1 VPVLGRQL
9 RVPLRRATPAQRA
22 IAFGIAAGGI
32 GAITAVSLPFRA
44 DLGLGG
50 FLLLTLLV
58 VIVAAIA
65 GGGWPALAAVG
76 LSFFAGAFFFAPP
89 YESLSIAIRLHNVPL
104 IAYLIV
110 GAALGLLVQVLAD
123 VVEQETDLRQV
134 EAALRRVATVAA
146 RGAPAGEL
154 FDATTREAGGLLG
167 ASGARLARLEPD
179 GTTTVVARWD
189 RGAGGGMIA
198 PGPNSISAPVVVD
211 GHRWGSMSADLDA
224 PATPASAR
232 IEARLERFTELLA
245 TAISSAQSRDELAA
259 SRRRIVTAADDARR
273 RIERELHDG
282 AQQRLVALTLR
293 LRTAQRTASPQDPAL
308 EEALASVGDA
318 LTGVIDE
325 LREMARGIHPAI
337 LAQGGLGPALRTL
350 ARRSPTPVQIDVD
363 VEGRLADQV
372 EVAAYY
378 VVSEALANVA
388 KHAQASL
395 VTIDASASADSL
407 QISIVDDRLG
417 GADPALGSGLTG
429 LRDRVQALGG
439 EIAVSSPPGQGT
451 RLGIELPLRPPDTGW
466 LVAPD

>member
-9 RVPLRRATPAQRA
+9 RAPLRQPTPAQRA
-22 IAFGIAAGGI
+22 GALALAAGGTA
-32 GAITAVSLPFRA
+32 AITAISLPFRA

-58 VIVAAIA
+58 VIAAAIA
-65 GGGWPALAAVG
+65 GGIWPALAAVG
-76 LSFFAGAFFFAPP
+76 LSFLAAAFFFAPP
-89 YESLSIAIRLHNVPL
+89 YESLSVAIRLHNVPL

-110 GAALGLLVQVLAD
+110 GAALGLLVQALAD
-123 VVEQETDLRQV
+123 VVEQEANLRQV
-134 EAALRRVATVAA
+134 EAALRRVATIAA

-154 FDATTREAGGLLG
+154 FDAATREAGGLLG
-167 ASGARLARLEPD
+167 ATGACLARLEPD
-179 GTTTVVARWD
+179 GSTIVVARWAREAARD
-189 RGAGGGMIA
+189 QFAAQASTIT
-198 PGPNSISAPVVVD
+198 APVVVD
-211 GHRWGSMSADLDA
+211 GHRWGSMSADLEA
-224 PATPASAR
+224 PATVAR
-232 IEARLERFTELLA
+232 ARMEARLERFTELLA

-259 SRRRIVTAADDARR
+259 SRMRIVTAADDARR
-273 RIERELHDG
+273 RIERDLHDG

-293 LRTAQRTASPQDPAL
+293 LRTAQRAVPAPDAAL
-308 EEALASVGDA
+308 EQALASVGDA

-388 KHAQASL
+388 KHAEAAL
-395 VTIDASASADSL
+395 VTIDAKAGGDALRITIADDG
-407 QISIVDDRLG
+407 VG
-417 GADPALGSGLTG
+417 GADPTLGSGLTG
-429 LRDRVQALGG
+429 LSDRVQALGG
-439 EIAVSSPPGQGT
+439 EITVSSPPGHGT
-451 RLGIELPLRPPDTGW
+451 RLAIELPL
-466 LVAPD
+466 